1 MALGMESNEVNVDLS
16 AYDNSWFK
24 PGRTVF
30 VRSLWYLTNVLF
42 FINPL
47 NPSSGLKVF
56 FLRLFGARVGSG
68 VVVKPG
74 VNIKYPWNLAI
85 NDYSWI
91 GENVWIDSLG
101 QVTIGKNCCISQ
113 GALILNGNH
122 DYTKRRFDLIV
133 KPITIEDGVWIG
145 AKSVVAPGVV
155 CGSHSVLSA
164 MSVASADME
173 PYSIYRGNP
182 AIKLRNRGLTNS

>member
-1 MALGMESNEVNVDLS
+1 MEKENIQIDLS
-16 AYDNSWFK
+16 AYDNSWFS
-24 PGRTVF
+24 PGRGVI
-30 VRSLWYLTNVLF
+30 VRSAWYLVNVLF

-47 NPSSGLKVF
+47 NPSSRLK
-56 FLRLFGARVGSG
+56 LILLKLFGAKVGRG
-68 VVVKPG
+68 VVIKPG
-74 VNIKYPWNLAI
+74 VNIKYPWNI
-85 NDYSWI
+85 TIGDYTWI

-182 AIKLRNRGLTNS
+182 AIRLRNRDLTNS